1 MFFIKCNI
9 QCKTLKICFKEH
21 ILIFKEFFMNKL
33 GLVLTLCLGLAFSP
47 LCALESTS
55 QKNAHNAQNTSLSQ
69 ADAAFLFTANA
80 NNLNVVALSDEEM
93 RLIEG

>member
-1 MFFIKCNI
+1 
-9 QCKTLKICFKEH
+9 
-21 ILIFKEFFMNKL
+21 MNKF

-80 NNLNVVALSDEEM
+80 TILM
-93 RLIEG
+93 

>member
-1 MFFIKCNI
+1 
-9 QCKTLKICFKEH
+9 
-21 ILIFKEFFMNKL
+21 MNKF
-33 GLVLTLCLGLAFSP
+33 GLVLTLSLGLAFSP

-69 ADAAFLFTANA
+69 ADADFLFTANA

>member
-1 MFFIKCNI
+1 
-9 QCKTLKICFKEH
+9 
-21 ILIFKEFFMNKL
+21 MNKNITA
-33 GLVLTLCLGLAFSP
+33 LTLSLGLAFSP

>member
-1 MFFIKCNI
+1 
-9 QCKTLKICFKEH
+9 
-21 ILIFKEFFMNKL
+21 MNKF
-33 GLVLTLCLGLAFSP
+33 GLVLTLSLGLAFSP

-80 NNLNVVALSDEEM
+80 NNLNVVTLSDEEM
-93 RLIEG
+93 QKTEGEWLGFAAGVWGGVVVCRVLKAFSKGC